1 MDSFFCPF
9 VRSSRDL
16 DNLSRYLVLP
26 SKDPCLGKQR
36 LGGGGKNWSR
46 KGGVRGKGGDGRRGE
61 EKTPTWNLLHSSS
74 SKGL

>member
-1 MDSFFCPF
+1 MIAFSVRLF
-9 VRSSRDL
+9 VRPRDM

-36 LGGGGKNWSR
+36 LGGGGGKNLSR
-46 KGGVRGKGGDGRRGE
+46 KGKGGDGRRGE
-61 EKTPTWNLLHSSS
+61 EITPIWDLLHSSS